1 MDRTI
6 PWSHFSNVNT
16 TWRLSDL
23 SQSDKDT
30 EQIFAVY
37 LFQTKFTSTFF
48 FYRNQQS
55 HHWNNFTSD
64 MNNSSF
70 RNAAISE
77 RYGDIRTRDGYL
89 DLDDEVDYKYYFK
102 YFWYF
107 DDINLPSY
115 KTIK

>member
-1 MDRTI
+1 
-6 PWSHFSNVNT
+6 
-16 TWRLSDL
+16 
-23 SQSDKDT
+23 
-30 EQIFAVY
+30 
-37 LFQTKFTSTFF
+37 
-48 FYRNQQS
+48 
-55 HHWNNFTSD
+55 

-107 DDINLPSY
+107 DDINSPSY